1 MNLVMQEWNCDAC
14 MEDKDM
20 ALASGSSDPT
30 AAKPFSKV
38 DLIIWCPG
46 MRPAVL
52 TIDATVVSPT
62 LPSALPATLEGD
74 LFNRSAEIKN
84 ANHLQGC
91 NERER
96 GFLPIVFNVHGGVGP
111 DIARQW
117 LHSIFAASFVR
128 DRMMGKSGADTAR
141 RRELS
146 MQSLH
151 AVSTSGTDM
160 MLSYCLTT
168 NTVPRTRGASAPD
181 SSAAHTTAPAPV
193 LQPQSPLS
201 D

>member
-1 MNLVMQEWNCDAC
+1 
-14 MEDKDM
+14 MEDQ

-30 AAKPFSKV
+30 AAKPYSKV
-38 DLIIWCPG
+38 DLIIWCPD

-52 TIDATVVSPT
+52 AIDATVVSPT
-62 LPSALPATLEGD
+62 LPYNLADTLSGNHFDKASEV
-74 LFNRSAEIKN
+74 KN

-111 DIARQW
+111 EMARQW

-128 DRMMGKSGADTAR
+128 ERMMGRSGADTAR
-141 RRELS
+141 RRILF

-151 AVSTSGTDM
+151 AVSTIGTDT
-160 MLSYCLTT
+160 MLSYC
-168 NTVPRTRGASAPD
+168 TRPLPIPPTASHADSPMPPPQPD
-181 SSAAHTTAPAPV
+181 PAAC
-193 LQPQSPLS
+193 
-201 D
+201 